1 MNSNRSETQRYYQEI
16 RKYKVLTLEE
26 ELELARRIQADND
39 EQAVRE
45 LVEANLRYV
54 VNIARRYERS
64 GIPLADLISEGNLGL
79 LAATHRF
86 EPDKGVKFIT
96 YASWW
101 IRQAISS
108 AITTKGRMI
117 RLPSKQEIQIYN
129 YRKTKDHLTQ
139 ELGREPSKEEIAE
152 KLDLEVQ
159 DIDALMQMKMNS
171 ISLDTPSNDQE
182 DGKTGIDIPD
192 TGPDVEDLVIKD
204 EIAEDIELLLSGLS
218 DREKEILRMRYGFN
232 GELFTLQQIGEKFN
246 LTRERVRQ
254 IERRAIE
261 KLRNKAKFKQLED
274 YLYE

>member
-1 MNSNRSETQRYYQEI
+1 MSSNRSETQRYYQEI
-16 RKYKVLTLEE
+16 RKYKHLTLEQ
-26 ELELARRIQADND
+26 ELELAKRIQAGND

-54 VNIARRYERS
+54 VNIARKYERS

-79 LAATHRF
+79 LAAAYRF
-86 EPDKGVKFIT
+86 EPDRGVKFIT

-101 IRQAISS
+101 IRQAICS

-117 RLPSKQEIQIYN
+117 RLPSKQEMLVYN
-129 YRKTKDHLTQ
+129 YLKTKDLLTQ

-152 KLDLEVQ
+152 RLNLEVQ
-159 DIDALMQMKMNS
+159 AIDELMQMKTNS
-171 ISLDTPSNDQE
+171 ISLDTGNDDQE
-182 DGKTGIDIPD
+182 DGWSGIDIPD
-192 TGPDVEDLVIKD
+192 MGPDVEELVIKD
-204 EIAEDIELLLSGLS
+204 EFIEDIESLLSGLS

-232 GELFTLQQIGEKFN
+232 GEIFTLQQIGEHFN

-261 KLRNKAKFKQLED
+261 KLRNKAKYRQLED